1 MHWVIFSAA
10 SGGERLRRCH
20 HFSMKRGVV
29 VNKEAISKTFVAG
42 LLVGGLGF
50 AGVVQAKDLQ
60 FAMSSPP
67 TSLDP
72 QFYNAG
78 ANIGVAEHTFE
89 SLTKLDVDSHIIPGL
104 AESWRL
110 VNDLTWEFKLRKGI
124 KFHDGSEL
132 TSEDVFWS
140 LDRPATIVNSPGKMD
155 VFTKS
160 IIQKKI
166 IDRYTIQV
174 TTAAPYPLMP
184 IDLVN
189 ISIMS
194 KKASQGLS
202 SDDFNQGKGMVGTG
216 PYKFVKYLRDD
227 RLELARN
234 EAYWGEK
241 PEWDKVVIRF
251 IPNNATRM
259 AALLA
264 GDVQAIENVPT
275 PDLPAV
281 KKNPKLSMFSKVSGR
296 TVYLYLDTA
305 RSPSPFV
312 FDKNGQPLAES
323 PLTKPDVRR
332 AISMAINRE
341 GIKSRLMEDLALP
354 TNNMVP
360 PNLFGYNPELT
371 VVKYDPD
378 GAKKLLEKAGYKD
391 GFAITL
397 HTPNNRYINDEKI
410 TQTIAQNLSRI
421 GIAAKV
427 EAMPMATYAARGAKH
442 EYSIGLLGWGTV
454 EVSSPLRA
462 LLACEDSK
470 KGYGTQNWSLYC
482 NKDMTAKLDK
492 AMATVDDK
500 ERSKLLQEVS
510 AIAINDGA
518 VIPIHQQL
526 TTWATLKGITYI
538 PRTDERTYAFGFKS
552 Q

>member
-1 MHWVIFSAA
+1 
-10 SGGERLRRCH
+10 
-20 HFSMKRGVV
+20 MKRGVV